1 MRFFRTASGLAVA
14 LAWLLLPAPSAHATT
29 FTTGEFVLGPKLHE
43 SLPGPERRLLRN
55 SITSGIGGRA
65 DP

>member
-29 FTTGEFVLGPKLHE
+29 FTTA
-43 SLPGPERRLLRN
+43 N
-55 SITSGIGGRA
+55 S
-65 DP
+65 